1 MHKENT
7 SLLIYRSF
15 LKYDGPSFIATAI
28 FAIFAQRNSYS
39 QPGQNNNNNN
49 KTGSQISNCHF
60 LLLSFYGGSVKWDPQ
75 EGSVDRSVQWSV
87 DQVRRGGRGPGV
99 SVFGSPLRQATSG
112 EDKQKRGL
120 GKITETS
127 GKLNRKCLRF
137 QKVRDPVAVYK
148 LCAAKKR
155 PSEMNHD
162 NAPFY
167 LAVNTCKNQDSS
179 KPWFKMSAVGWHKLN
194 SLMKLWPKKLHLGP
208 L

>member
-39 QPGQNNNNNN
+39 QPGQNNNNN

-75 EGSVDRSVQWSV
+75 EVSVDRSVQWSV
-87 DQVRRGGRGPGV
+87 DQVRRGSVDQG
-99 SVFGSPLRQATSG
+99 SVFSCHPFDKLQVARNFKSILK
-112 EDKQKRGL
+112 DKQKRGL

-137 QKVRDPVAVYK
+137 QKVREIRSLYT
-148 LCAAKKR
+148 
-155 PSEMNHD
+155 NY
-162 NAPFY
+162 APRRRGHQ
-167 LAVNTCKNQDSS
+167 K
-179 KPWFKMSAVGWHKLN
+179 
-194 SLMKLWPKKLHLGP
+194 
-208 L
+208 